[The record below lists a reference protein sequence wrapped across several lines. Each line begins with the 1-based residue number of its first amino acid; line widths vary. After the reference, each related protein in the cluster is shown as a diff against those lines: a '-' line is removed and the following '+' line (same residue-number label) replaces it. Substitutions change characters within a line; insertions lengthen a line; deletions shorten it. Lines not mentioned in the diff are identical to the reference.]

1 LRNEGVAEA
10 FLSAFL
16 ANRPV
21 HATFMGL
28 ERGDGDLPR
37 ADAAAMREERRA
49 FAALAAEL
57 AGRAEPEDAGAR
69 IDLRIAQAETVIALA
84 EAEHRPRQR
93 NPAWYTGE
101 ALFGVISLLLPQS
114 APVRVRAV
122 RSRLEAIPDFLA
134 DGLAQLT
141 GPTPRSWV
149 ERACREANAFA
160 RFLTGG
166 MRHHPEFSAEWDDAA
181 RRAAQALDRFAEAIS
196 NGEDADAACGEAY
209 LTLLMQT
216 AHGIDLSP
224 AQALAQA
231 EAAFANLSDELVDM
245 AARIDLR
252 VSWRDQLAALSEI
265 QPPRA
270 QLIDTYRALN
280 ARALALGAQ
289 FLSPAAEYSLAYR
302 PMSPAFA
309 EISRAS
315 YFLSYR
321 CPPAHCSGEGSVY
334 WITEPSASDP
344 AALRAHNFAAIKTT
358 HVAHH
363 GSIGHHTQNA
373 RAREAPSRLARL
385 GGTDCASAIAFLSSG
400 TMVEGWACYATDL
413 LLEAQDYYTPAEAL
427 LLKHSERRNAA
438 GVIADIKLHSGAWGL
453 EETMRFYR
461 DEAGFAP
468 SRVKAEVVRNSM
480 FPASRLMYWHGVEAI
495 KGLRRRWLSTERSF
509 HDTLLS
515 FGHVPVAWVGEEMAR
530 GGLLR
535 S

>member
-1 LRNEGVAEA
+1 
-10 FLSAFL
+10 
-16 ANRPV
+16 
-21 HATFMGL
+21 MGL
-28 ERGDGDLPR
+28 ESGDGDLPR

-49 FAALAAEL
+49 FASLAAEL
-57 AGRAEPEDAGAR
+57 ANHEKPEDAGER
-69 IDLRIAQAETVIALA
+69 LDLRIARAETAIALA

-101 ALFGVISLLLPQS
+101 AMFGVISLLLPQS
-114 APVRVRAV
+114 APVRMRAV

-141 GPTPRSWV
+141 GPTPRAWV
-149 ERACREANAFA
+149 ERARREANAFA
-160 RFLTGG
+160 RFLTDG
-166 MRHHPEFSAEWDDAA
+166 MRRHPEYAAEWDEAA
-181 RRAAQALDRFAEAIS
+181 GRAAQAFDRFAEAIGS
-196 NGEDADAACGEAY
+196 GEDADAACGEAY
-209 LTLLMQT
+209 LAFLMRT
-216 AHGIDLSP
+216 AHGIDLPP

-231 EAAFANLSDELVDM
+231 EAAFASLSDELVDM
-245 AARIDLR
+245 AAWIDPHI
-252 VSWRDQLAALSEI
+252 SWRDQLAKLSEI

-270 QLIDTYRALN
+270 QLIDTYRALD
-280 ARALALGAQ
+280 ARARALGAQ
-289 FLSPAAEYSLAYR
+289 LLSPAAEYGLAYR
-302 PMSPAFA
+302 PMSPVFA
-309 EISRAS
+309 EIARAS

-321 CPPAHCSGEGSVY
+321 CPPAHGAGAGSVY
-334 WITEPSASDP
+334 WITEPSASDS
-344 AALRAHNFAAIKTT
+344 AALRAHNVATIKMT

-373 RAREAPSRLARL
+373 RARVAASRLARL

-400 TMVEGWACYATDL
+400 TLVEGWACYATDL

-427 LLKHSERRNAA
+427 LLKHGERRNAA

-480 FPASRLMYWHGVEAI
+480 FPASRLMYRHGVEAI
-495 KGLRRRWLSTERSF
+495 KALRRRWLSTERSF
-509 HDTLLS
+509 HDTLLG
-515 FGHVPVAWVGEEMAR
+515 FGHVPVAWAAEEMAR
-530 GGLLR
+530 GAKLR